1 MESSEAKIDKL
12 EKQTLYVLSHLELQ
26 NLNRDLIFSK
36 DGIERLNACLTELRR
51 LGPHEKLFVWEP
63 ESTEKKKQS
72 H

>member
-26 NLNRDLIFSK
+26 NLNRDLIFST
-36 DGIERLNACLTELRR
+36 DGIERLNACLTELRS